1 MTMDRRMSIG
11 HTLCYLT
18 DRIKNTLQARQGVSE
33 RVPVYKKQT
42 IAKRSS
48 LLRV

>member
-18 DRIKNTLQARQGVSE
+18 DWIKNTLQARQGVSE
-33 RVPVYKKQT
+33 LAPVYKKQT